1 MDSPISGAKK
11 LSTPMF
17 IVFVLSKVVLGIGIG
32 VLLYAYLAPYGWW
45 FLGVGLIF
53 SLICLA
59 VAVKK
64 PEGRKVI

>member
-1 MDSPISGAKK
+1 MNNPIVEAKK

-53 SLICLA
+53 SLICLGLILKD
-59 VAVKK
+59 VG
-64 PEGRKVI
+64 E